1 MSTRRTKPKVTN
13 TRSERVRRL
22 FRRLPSSETLSLILS
37 AVLIGILTGF
47 SAVAFDRL
55 VHTMGTFV
63 HYSRVNLG
71 VVGGPLA
78 TVLIPLLGGL
88 LVTPVVVRLSPDSR
102 GSGIPSVMLAVSNM
116 GGRVA
121 GRIAVWRPLA
131 TTLSIGT
138 GASLGTEG
146 PVVQLGAAIASIVSS
161 IFRLNDERRKSLVA
175 VAAAGGIAAT
185 FNAPIAGVL
194 FALEVIL
201 GQFGNRHF
209 ASVVIGAVMASAI
222 SRELLGPDPAF
233 AVPLYELNSLL
244 ELPLYVLLGIVCAV
258 AAIGFIRLVVGGE
271 DLFNRLAI
279 SPWLRPAAGGLLIGL
294 IALALPQVLGRG
306 YDTTGAILSGRAIFE
321 GGELV
326 GVALLLV
333 LALVKA
339 LATSVSLASWGSGG
353 IFAPVLLIG
362 AALGGA
368 FGELAAYLFPTIVA
382 QPGAFALVGMGAVF
396 AGTTR
401 SPMSTIVMIFE
412 LSGGY
417 PLILPLLL
425 AAVIATLI
433 ADSVDPESIYQV
445 ILSRKGLSLLRSRES
460 DLLQTVSV
468 REFMEEDIPTL
479 RTDDTIKNL
488 RDALANSHHHGFVL
502 TSPDDPEHIAGI
514 VTLSDV
520 ERARREGVEPQTPL
534 RVIAHKTV
542 HCALPDEPISNV
554 LERMAR
560 LDIGRMPVVDP
571 RDRRRAIGFV
581 RQSNLARAYYQ
592 AVQRHRQLEE
602 EEEARRLRD
611 LTGQEIVEVRVR
623 ASCPLVGK
631 TLKEAGLP
639 QESIVVAIRR
649 GGQTVFPHGDTKLEP
664 GDTVVANVAPGFSPE
679 FRAHFTAP
687 GSRTWF

>member
-1 MSTRRTKPKVTN
+1 M
-13 TRSERVRRL
+13 RRL

-37 AVLIGILTGF
+37 AVLIGVLTGF

-63 HYSRVNLG
+63 HYARVNLG

-78 TVLIPLLGGL
+78 TVLIPTLGGL
-88 LVTPVVVRLSPDSR
+88 LVTPIVVRLSPDSR

-121 GRIAVWRPLA
+121 GRTALWRPLA

-146 PVVQLGAAIASIVSS
+146 PVVQLGAAIASKVSS
-161 IFRLNDERRKSLVA
+161 ILRFNDERRRTLVA

-201 GQFGNRHF
+201 GKFGNRHF

-222 SRELLGPDPAF
+222 SREILGPDPAF
-233 AVPLYELNSLL
+233 AVPLYELNSLY
-244 ELPLYVLLGIVCAV
+244 ELPLYVLLGVVCAFASV
-258 AAIGFIRLVVGGE
+258 GFIRLVVGGE
-271 DLFNRLAI
+271 DLFNRLSV
-279 SPWLRPAAGGLLIGL
+279 SPWLRPALGGLLVGL
-294 IALALPQVLGRG
+294 IALVLPQVLGRG
-306 YDTTGAILSGRAIFE
+306 YDTTGAILGGRPIFE
-321 GGELV
+321 GGEV
-326 GVALLLV
+326 GVVLLLV

-368 FGELAAYLFPTIVA
+368 FGELAAYLFPAVVA

-425 AAVIATLI
+425 AAVMATLI
-433 ADSVDPESIYQV
+433 ADAVDPESIYQV

-502 TSPDDPEHIAGI
+502 TSPDDPEHIASI

-520 ERARREGVEPQTPL
+520 ERARREGIEPQSPL

-542 HCALPDEPISNV
+542 HCALPDEPISDV

-623 ASCPLVGK
+623 SQCPLVGK
-631 TLKEAGLP
+631 TLKEARLP

-649 GGQTVFPHGDTKLEP
+649 SGQTIFPHGDTKLEP

-679 FRAHFTAP
+679 FRSYFAAP